1 MSPRLSLVMIVRDEA
16 DCLADCLSSVRDIVD
31 EMVIADT
38 GSVDNTPEIAR
49 QFGAAVFSMPWRNDF
64 AAARNAALDRASGD
78 WALHLDADEVLDP
91 EGAAIIRKTV
101 DEDGCGADAFEVT
114 LANYCDDPRA
124 WRWVPSPPDAP
135 WARGRS
141 GYLPVPLIRLFR
153 TRRGFEYREP
163 IHENVTAS
171 IREGGGVIRP
181 LPVLIHHYGYDP
193 DETRRGRK
201 AAVYLEIARQKASAY
216 PDDPKARH
224 DYGEQALACGDPVT
238 AEAECRA
245 ALNLCPDYLP
255 ARFTLVTLLLNRGD
269 LKEAEIQLRAMEKD
283 GIDLP
288 HLHLALGA
296 IALRRGSFETAACRF
311 ERCLALHPRH
321 VLARLYRARLWDL
334 QGRTDLARAELEESA
349 RDFPSLPE
357 PSRRIRALRLREQAE
372 FLLCGSPAEA
382 LRLLVDAQREDPED
396 PLVYRLMAQALESLG
411 ETERAARLAEKARA
425 LAPYLYS

>member
-1 MSPRLSLVMIVRDEA
+1 
-16 DCLADCLSSVRDIVD
+16 
-31 EMVIADT
+31 
-38 GSVDNTPEIAR
+38 
-49 QFGAAVFSMPWRNDF
+49 
-64 AAARNAALDRASGD
+64 
-78 WALHLDADEVLDP
+78 
-91 EGAAIIRKTV
+91 
-101 DEDGCGADAFEVT
+101 
-114 LANYCDDPRA
+114 
-124 WRWVPSPPDAP
+124 
-135 WARGRS
+135 
-141 GYLPVPLIRLFR
+141 
-153 TRRGFEYREP
+153 
-163 IHENVTAS
+163 
-171 IREGGGVIRP
+171 
-181 LPVLIHHYGYDP
+181 
-193 DETRRGRK
+193 
-201 AAVYLEIARQKASAY
+201 
-216 PDDPKARH
+216 
-224 DYGEQALACGDPVT
+224 
-238 AEAECRA
+238 
-245 ALNLCPDYLP
+245 
-255 ARFTLVTLLLNRGD
+255 
-269 LKEAEIQLRAMEKD
+269 MEKD